1 MATAKDRQRRQ
12 NQIETLLGEIRP
24 TNWLVGEV
32 SPFAANFTRVF
43 ADQVRVG
50 TQSLFGDLCQVLPGV
65 SASAVLAN
73 AWAVA
78 ASNPLWLALLARSV
92 DGCQEQELCCERDR
106 LLALSR
112 QIMDAEPFALA
123 IRDVD
128 PATSKLP
135 PDLGASRLV
144 IPGLRL
150 RYALANK
157 WAQGAAAKELLWVAG
172 NQPNASTWLRARELH
187 RAMRAT
193 AEQRDPLR
201 PLSAKEFKA
210 LPPRLQALA
219 ISRPDLATML
229 VPRQMLADA
238 GLHAR
243 VQIARSEATKVG
255 EMLRQLRGG
264 LDAQS
269 LTQVVPLL
277 QALSPNEATIDQA
290 KVALAGLGKLPKK
303 AMGGRRRG
311 FNAKPVQP
319 RESDN
324 PAMWSPLAPTSKRLL
339 LRLVPGYTMPTWW
352 SCTASEVAAGIAA
365 GRIRV
370 AEVPTDDL
378 ARIQR
383 AWGPEEHAKL
393 CAAECYDL
401 VPSQADVWD
410 RLTLTEL
417 CEASTVH
424 PPLLERIAKRPP
436 SLEDARS
443 VLTLLG
449 TARGSKIRA
458 QLEYALNRRFV
469 GAPRTSWGLWVARCI
484 GTPDWEKTQRKSSL
498 GVHPLREGLALLA
511 SGQQP
516 LDGAGF
522 RNALCGM
529 LTAAACPDADLRDGL
544 VAFWRHDK
552 QLLDPLL
559 QAVDVSRLRRVLQ
572 QHDLPSDLLSRLGK
586 VCPVDLR
593 HAIWEARLRKVS
605 SATQLREL
613 VLEHPDQWNSLRW
626 EPRWLSLPGDDRD
639 KALPMV
645 LAARQSPKLLSR
657 LARLMKEDAFVAA
670 VRAAADLLPVERR
683 RERGYLQLVAA
694 LGGREITSLM
704 AVLLR
709 SNRKSAPGC
718 RLDAV
723 YREYLLPKRSGGNRV
738 ISVPPC
744 HLKRLQRMILDKL
757 LIPLGAH
764 EAAFGFVPKRSILD
778 NARVHVGQPVVAN
791 ADVSNCFPSVKWPL
805 VLGVLRRDLG
815 AQIGLEAVSLLVD
828 ICTAKGGLPIGAPT
842 SPALLNRVL
851 LRTDEIVHQAA
862 VARKC
867 RYTRYADD
875 LTFSGDHR
883 AVQMLGIAKRTLTQ
897 IGLSLDEKKTT
908 IYRPGRRQMVT
919 GLVVNQKVG
928 IPRRIRR
935 RMRAAVHVLETGGQP
950 HWHGQSTALSSTAGR
965 LAFLCQIHPEQGARL
980 KERWKRAR
988 DAREKTADG

>member
-12 NQIETLLGEIRP
+12 SQIETLLGEIRP

-150 RYALANK
+150 RYALAHK

-172 NQPNASTWLRARELH
+172 NQPNASTWLRARELL

-201 PLSAKEFKA
+201 PLSAREFKA

-219 ISRPDLATML
+219 VSRPDLATTLLPPKMI
-229 VPRQMLADA
+229 ADA
-238 GLHAR
+238 ALRTR
-243 VQIARSEATKVG
+243 VQAASREARKTG
-255 EMLRQLRGG
+255 EMLYLLRDS
-264 LDAQS
+264 LAEQS
-269 LTQVVPLL
+269 LTQVVPVLH
-277 QALSPNEATIDQA
+277 ALTPDGATIDQA
-290 KVALAGLGKLPKK
+290 KVVLAGLGRLP
-303 AMGGRRRG
+303 ARASGVRRRG
-311 FNAKPVQP
+311 CNAEPAAP
-319 RESDN
+319 READN
-324 PAMWSPLAPTSKRLL
+324 QATWAPLAPASKRLL
-339 LRLVPGYTMPTWW
+339 LRLVPGYRAPSWW
-352 SCTASEVAAGIAA
+352 ACTANEVAARIAK

-370 AEVPTDDL
+370 DELPTDDL
-378 ARIQR
+378 AKIQR
-383 AWGPEEHAKL
+383 AWGREEHAML
-393 CAAECYDL
+393 VAAGCYDL
-401 VPSQADVWD
+401 VPSSADVWE
-410 RLTLTEL
+410 RLDLIEL
-417 CEASTVH
+417 CEASAARPH
-424 PPLLERIAKRPP
+424 LLEQIAKRPP

-443 VLTLLG
+443 VLAILG
-449 TARGSKIRA
+449 TARGSKIKA
-458 QLEYALNRRFV
+458 QLEYAQSRLFK
-469 GAPRTSWGLWVARCI
+469 GDHGMSWGRWVAHCI
-484 GTPDWEKTQRKSSL
+484 GTPEWERNQRKTSL
-498 GVHPLREGLALLA
+498 GIHPLREGLALLA
-511 SGQQP
+511 AGQQP

-522 RNALCGM
+522 KNALFGM
-529 LTAAACPDADLRDGL
+529 LTAALCPDAELRDGL

-552 QLLDPLL
+552 PSLEPLL
-559 QAVDVSRLRRVLQ
+559 QRLDISRLKRVVQ
-572 QHDLPSDLLSRLGK
+572 QQDLPSDLLSRLAK
-586 VCPVDLR
+586 VFPGEFR
-593 HAIWEARLRKVS
+593 AAIWEARLRKVT
-605 SATQLREL
+605 SARQLREL
-613 VLEHPDQWNSLRW
+613 VLGHPDRWNALRW

-657 LARLMKEDAFVAA
+657 LATLIKADAFVAA
-670 VRAAADLLPVERR
+670 VRSAADLLPVERR

-694 LGGREITSLM
+694 LGGRGITSLM

-718 RLDAV
+718 RLDAI
-723 YREYLLPKRSGGNRV
+723 YREYLLPKKSGGNRV
-738 ISVPPC
+738 ISVPPR
-744 HLKRLQRMILDKL
+744 HLKQLQRMILDKL

-764 EAAFGFVPKRSILD
+764 EAAFGFVQKRSILD
-778 NARVHVGQPVVAN
+778 NAKVHVGQPVVAN

-935 RMRAAVHVLETGGQP
+935 RLRAAVHVLETGGQP